1 MGKRALIVFGGWDGH
16 DPVGISELFAQIL
29 QTEGFEVVTSDT
41 TDAFETEDLGAFD
54 LLLPHWTM
62 GKISP
67 AQSQAACAA
76 VREHGVG
83 IAGAHGGMCD
93 AFREDSEWQFM
104 TGGQF
109 VAHPGNDG
117 TNYTVHIVDPSHQ
130 IVNGLSDFSVSSEQY
145 YMHIDPGLHVL
156 ADCVFPNPLAS
167 GPHTENPC
175 RMPTIWTKKYGL
187 GRVFYNAL
195 GHQRNVLEAEPVK
208 EIMRRG
214 FLWAAR

>member
-1 MGKRALIVFGGWDGH
+1 MGKRALIVHGGWDGH
-16 DPVGISELFAQIL
+16 DPVGISELFGQML
-29 QTEGFEVVTSDT
+29 VEEGFEVVKSDSLT
-41 TDAFETEDLGAFD
+41 TFDSEDLTSYD
-54 LLLPHWTM
+54 LLVPHWTM
-62 GKISP
+62 GKIEGT
-67 AQSQAACAA
+67 QSQSVCAA

-93 AFREDSEWQFM
+93 AFRDDTEWQFM

-117 TNYTVHIVDPSHQ
+117 TPYKVNIVDPSHTIMTGASNFQ
-130 IVNGLSDFSVSSEQY
+130 VSSEQY
-145 YMHIDPGLHVL
+145 YMHVDPGIHVL
-156 ADCVFPNPLAS
+156 ADCQFPNPVAD

-175 RMPTIWTKKYGL
+175 RMPTIWTKQYGK

-214 FLWAAR
+214 FLWATR